1 MTQPSLNQQRAIRQ
15 HIKQQRRQMSAR
27 ARQAAAKR
35 AKLHLIRLRQLLPA
49 HANIAFYE
57 DSFGE
62 LPTYPILQFCQ
73 RLHHTAFL
81 PVVRAQ
87 HLRFAPI
94 YPKALAQSSAMFLNL
109 AQKKHPLGMNEP
121 ISRAL
126 YDIHQMDACF
136 CPLVAVS
143 RQGVR
148 MGMGGG
154 FYDRTLQ
161 NFTGLKIG
169 WCYDFQLIDTLIQ
182 NPWDVPMDI
191 IMTPSQLIYTTS
203 L

>member
-1 MTQPSLNQQRAIRQ
+1 MTQNTHQTRAIRQ
-15 HIKQQRRQMSAR
+15 HIKQLRSQLPIQ
-27 ARQAAAKR
+27 ARQVAAKCAMR
-35 AKLHLIRLRQLLPA
+35 HLIRLRHLLPKGA
-49 HANIAFYE
+49 CVAFYE

-73 RLHHTAFL
+73 RLNYKAHL
-81 PVVRAQ
+81 PVVTAN

-94 YPKALAQSSAMFLNL
+94 YPKVLAQHSAVFLSL
-109 AQKKHPLGMNEP
+109 AQKKHRLGMNEP
-121 ISRAL
+121 VTRAL
-126 YDIHQMDACF
+126 YDITRMDACF
-136 CPLVAVS
+136 CPLVAIN

-161 NFTGLKIG
+161 NFSGLKIG
-169 WCYDFQLIDTLIQ
+169 WCYDFQYIDSFAS
-182 NPWDVPMDI
+182 NPWDIPMDI
-191 IMTPSQLIYTTS
+191 IITPNRLIY